1 MSQLINDTS
10 NLFIEHK
17 QSTSLYTTQYV
28 AKLASLH
35 IIYTYMIFTPLL
47 MPFMISI
54 GTTEI
59 QSIVKLFHDGGTG
72 KLIDSLL
79 HNSPNSMKC
88 GKY

>member
-1 MSQLINDTS
+1 
-10 NLFIEHK
+10 
-17 QSTSLYTTQYV
+17 
-28 AKLASLH
+28 
-35 IIYTYMIFTPLL
+35 

-79 HNSPNSMKC
+79 HNSPNSIK
-88 GKY
+88 